1 MLLMIEVEESDNC
14 PFDVTRS
21 FQTVEAPRPI
31 ARVATTGPDGKEAIY
46 QIVGWSAQGPTQA
59 YAALVDDSGEG
70 AAMLIYGDAEGV
82 RLKPVDSTEAWSLA
96 SPLQWGD
103 IFLLLDRHAQVE

>member
-21 FQTVEAPRPI
+21 FQTVEDPRPI
-31 ARVATTGPDGKEAIY
+31 ARVTTTGPDGKESTY
-46 QIVGWSAQGPTQA
+46 QIVGWSAQGATQA

-70 AAMLIYGDAEGV
+70 AAMLVYGDTEGV
-82 RLKPVDSTEAWSLA
+82 RLKPVGSTKAWSLD
-96 SPLQWGD
+96 SPTQWGD
-103 IFLLLDRHAQVE
+103 IFLLLGSDAQVE